1 MGTMNVKEHSVP
13 KNHAI
18 GNHSASNHHNP
29 EHAASINSRRNNH
42 DSNGTEDDDLF
53 FRLPPRAMAKLFRA
67 RTPMCGQQ
75 PTTLT
80 VGGTIFCS
88 KSVLLQQSHHQQQQ
102 QLQPQQT
109 QKSIQTTM
117 SENSN
122 ECLNGNL

>member
-1 MGTMNVKEHSVP
+1 MG
-13 KNHAI
+13 
-18 GNHSASNHHNP
+18 
-29 EHAASINSRRNNH
+29 SINSRRNNH
-42 DSNGTEDDDLF
+42 DSNGTENDDLF

-88 KSVLLQQSHHQQQQ
+88 KSVLLQQTHNQQQEQEQEQQQEQEQEQQEQQKEQQ

-122 ECLNGNL
+122 EC